1 MRACITQDLQKIP
14 GAAVTVKAI
23 EQQYGSSVAGSIFDV
38 LRGIDFEF
46 RGVAYP
52 IQCGINSKKRDCN
65 VVIEGLIKSSTI
77 VEPLTLVKCRES
89 GILVGWHV
97 NNGKYRAFYGRRN
110 TRKKSTRVRN
120 FVSARHS
127 SNAISY
133 FSNFNNPID
142 GSKAK
147 LVLNQRTCQKR
158 TFLFGLG
165 SPFLRNNSTASLKSS
180 VKNFQ
185 IATALYIPRSYQG
198 FCNNSNL
205 VRQQVHDEKFQDILC
220 GIVCFENCGIAL
232 TTKFHVVAWSI
243 CRNEKSG
250 IDEETGGENQTVIPE
265 KRELTVDLK
274 NMVEAGIITE
284 DQAYSMMGADET
296 TNSSMPRVATENDDK
311 EEENNPESIADS
323 FLSFIVSAEPLQ
335 FDTSV
340 FVKFA
345 QHDQRMKLVINNAVV
360 SQKLIE
366 TQHDG
371 LYFVKQEL
379 REKKRQSKQRKPK

>member
-1 MRACITQDLQKIP
+1 M
-14 GAAVTVKAI
+14 
-23 EQQYGSSVAGSIFDV
+23 
-38 LRGIDFEF
+38 
-46 RGVAYP
+46 
-52 IQCGINSKKRDCN
+52 
-65 VVIEGLIKSSTI
+65 
-77 VEPLTLVKCRES
+77 
-89 GILVGWHV
+89 
-97 NNGKYRAFYGRRN
+97 
-110 TRKKSTRVRN
+110 
-120 FVSARHS
+120 
-127 SNAISY
+127 
-133 FSNFNNPID
+133 
-142 GSKAK
+142 
-147 LVLNQRTCQKR
+147 
-158 TFLFGLG
+158 
-165 SPFLRNNSTASLKSS
+165 
-180 VKNFQ
+180 
-185 IATALYIPRSYQG
+185 YIPRSYQG

-205 VRQQVHDEKFQDILC
+205 VRQQVHDEKFPDILC

-284 DQAYSMMGADET
+284 DQAYSMMGVDET
-296 TNSSMPRVATENDDK
+296 TSSSMPNVAAENNNK
-311 EEENNPESIADS
+311 EEENNLESVGDS
-323 FLSFIVSAEPLQ
+323 FLSFIVSPEPLQ

-379 REKKRQSKQRKPK
+379 REKKRTRASNENQNDGATPFPISATTVAAITREICCLIM